1 VPLSRAAS
9 SNKEVGR
16 ILLRATL
23 IAAAIATA
31 AIGSASPTHADPGD
45 AQFIGTLEQH
55 GMGCVKGSFICT
67 SDEELTEM
75 GHSVCDGIDNNG
87 ITPVQAA
94 NVVMRATEGNL
105 NKATPVGW
113 SLRPSFPI
121 VRGTKANSLAA
132 QRDVCEESWAAGR
145 VGCRL

>member
-105 NKATPVGW
+105 NKAQASWLVAAALVSYCPWDESKLPG
-113 SLRPSFPI
+113 
-121 VRGTKANSLAA
+121 GTT
-132 QRDVCEESWAAGR
+132 
-145 VGCRL
+145 